1 MMEKNYRQ
9 INKDIHY
16 FCLMRPIQPLFGGFG
31 FTSSLDAEEWFE
43 CYVDEER
50 YKVDDNYKIT
60 LRDVNHRAYEHY
72 YQDDFF
78 NLIYNGL
85 IIPKVSD
92 DMHIEHVEF
101 NEPIPNTCAYIHH
114 EGQCVVGT
122 VDPIQ
127 VGDKVR
133 HRWFTTIMTV
143 TEIDENANCRIEWD
157 YDGEHHVD
165 IEPIQELM
173 KVF

>member
-1 MMEKNYRQ
+1 MEKNYRQ

-16 FCLMRPIQPLFGGFG
+16 FCLMRPIEPLFGGFG
-31 FTSSLDAEEWFE
+31 FTSSLDEEEWFE

-60 LRDVNHRAYEHY
+60 LRSIDNRAYEHY

-78 NLIYNGL
+78 SLMYEGC
-85 IIPKVSD
+85 IIPKTSEE
-92 DMHIEHVEF
+92 MHIERVDF

-114 EGQCVVGT
+114 EGQCIVGPED
-122 VDPIQ
+122 VIK

-133 HRWFTTIMTV
+133 HRYFYTIMIITA
-143 TEIDENANCRIEWD
+143 IDENDNCRLEWD
-157 YDGEHHVD
+157 YEGEHHVD
-165 IEPIQELM
+165 IEPLYELR
-173 KVF
+173 KFV